1 MDDKSFLVNS
11 RMKNAWLCSDD
22 IDRVQFI
29 GMYNMDRPID
39 FSISKKITHI
49 KWPIIDFSRPNNLQ
63 WKENNLKYEP

>member
-1 MDDKSFLVNS
+1 MT
-11 RMKNAWLCSDD
+11 NAWLYSDD

-29 GMYNMDRPID
+29 GMYNMDRPMD

-49 KWPIIDFSRPNNLQ
+49 EWPVIDFSRPDNLQ